1 VNAKQKTDKFET
13 NWRTEDG
20 NTLAKKSMNKKFV
33 KSLIKTFLK
42 FKVTTGQISIVYL
55 SQSKIVFPTRRMSNY

>member
-20 NTLAKKSMNKKFV
+20 NTLDKKSMNKKFV
-33 KSLIKTFLK
+33 KSLLKTFLK

>member
-20 NTLAKKSMNKKFV
+20 NTLDKKSMNKKFV